1 MKLSTI
7 TTLLLSLA
15 FSILAHWRPTETET
29 DTTFLTLTTL
39 LVQTPDPTTTIIE
52 TSTAPSPTHPSTHIV
67 TATTTVPWDA
77 SAASVASAASAASA
91 ASDASAPAPAPAP
104 TAAGMPQIY
113 TILVGGTAPA
123 PAPPT
128 PSTPPSQDDND
139 DNNNNESG
147 FTADPNP
154 QLAPQGTRRRPHA
167 QAGDCTSQ
175 MRLCV
180 ENLRMGTRTVY
191 VSAAEPVTKSVD
203 CGGCASVKVHR
214 RVCTEREDAA
224 GLPTITVAGATR
236 TTTTY
241 VCQRTAG

>member
-1 MKLSTI
+1 MKISAI

-15 FSILAHWRPTETET
+15 FSTLAHWRPTETET

-39 LVQTPDPTTTIIE
+39 LVQTPDPTTTVIE

-77 SAASVASAASAASA
+77 SAASVASAASASA
-91 ASDASAPAPAPAP
+91 ASAPAPAS
-104 TAAGMPQIY
+104 AAGMPQIY

-123 PAPPT
+123 PAPPAPT
-128 PSTPPSQDDND
+128 SPPSN
-139 DNNNNESG
+139 NENENNNEPG

-191 VSAAEPVTKSVD
+191 VSAADPVTKSVD

-214 RVCTEREDAA
+214 RVCTEREDLA

-241 VCQRTAG
+241 VCQHTAG

>member
-15 FSILAHWRPTETET
+15 FSTLAHWRPTETET

-39 LVQTPDPTTTIIE
+39 LVQTPDPTTTIIK

-77 SAASVASAASAASA
+77 SAASVASAASASA
-91 ASDASAPAPAPAP
+91 ASASAPTPA
-104 TAAGMPQIY
+104 TAGMPQIY

-123 PAPPT
+123 PAPPAPT
-128 PSTPPSQDDND
+128 APPSQTNDD
-139 DNNNNESG
+139 DNNEDG

-154 QLAPQGTRRRPHA
+154 KLAPQGTRRRHHA
-167 QAGDCTSQ
+167 AGDCTSQ

-241 VCQRTAG
+241 VCQNTAG